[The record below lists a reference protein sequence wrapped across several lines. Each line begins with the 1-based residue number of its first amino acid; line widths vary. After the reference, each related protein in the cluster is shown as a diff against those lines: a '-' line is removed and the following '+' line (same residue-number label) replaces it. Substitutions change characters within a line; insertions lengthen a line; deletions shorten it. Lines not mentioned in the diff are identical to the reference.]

1 MRPFWI
7 ALQFLTR
14 LPVPN
19 QGHISP
25 EEQGRSVLFYPLA
38 GLVIGVALVLT
49 AWFAQSQLNIL
60 GAALILAVWVAITGA
75 LHIDGLADTVDG
87 WVGGQGDYERTM
99 AIMKDP
105 FCGPMGMTA
114 IIVVLLIKFAA
125 LNVLLDQ
132 AHWSWLLVA
141 PLLAR
146 AAIVALFHW
155 TPYVRAHGLGSE
167 QADNL
172 PHDSVAWVLG
182 GCALFALVVVGWG
195 AFAVLLVG
203 ALLFYWL
210 RSLMVQRLGGTTGDT
225 AGAMIEIIE
234 VGVLVVLVW

>member
-14 LPVPN
+14 LPVPP

-25 EEQGRSVLFYPLA
+25 DEQGRSVLFYPAA
-38 GLVIGVALVLT
+38 GLVIGIALLLT
-49 AWFAQSQLNIL
+49 AWLAQSQLHLL

-75 LHIDGLADTVDG
+75 LHLDGLADTADA
-87 WVGGQGDYERTM
+87 WVGGHGDPERTM

-105 FCGPMGMTA
+105 YCGPMGVAA
-114 IIVVLLIKFAA
+114 IAVVLLIKFAA
-125 LNVLLDQ
+125 LYVLLEQ
-132 AHWSWLLVA
+132 AHWSWLLIA

-155 TPYVRAHGLGSE
+155 TPYVRASGLGSE

-172 PHDSVAWVLG
+172 PHDSVSWVLG
-182 GCALFALVVVGWG
+182 GCALFTVVVVGWG
-195 AFAVLLVG
+195 AFVVMLVAAG
-203 ALLFYWL
+203 LFYWL
-210 RSLMVQRLGGTTGDT
+210 RGIMIQRLGGTTGDT
-225 AGAMIEIIE
+225 AGAMVEIME
-234 VGVLVVLVW
+234 AALLVALVW